1 MLVPTHP
8 SCYTNTIVFLTYATA
23 LLTYISSND
32 SQTQKKLATGLDD
45 QSLPPLI
52 ATAHRLS
59 LPRINGRVYSKPAN
73 RNRGQLH
80 MLSCDKCRK
89 DKQKVR
95 TGHADCSRC

>member
-1 MLVPTHP
+1 MPTHP
-8 SCYTNTIVFLTYATA
+8 SCYTNTIVFLAYTTA

-32 SQTQKKLATGLDD
+32 TQTQKTIAKGLDD
-45 QSLPPLI
+45 QSLPSLI

-59 LPRINGRVYSKPAN
+59 LPRINGRVYSKPMN

-89 DKQKVR
+89 DKQKVSAS
-95 TGHADCSRC
+95 HADCSKF

>member
-8 SCYTNTIVFLTYATA
+8 LRYTNTIVFLAYTTA
-23 LLTYISSND
+23 LLTYISSNNT
-32 SQTQKKLATGLDD
+32 QTQKTTAAGLDD

-59 LPRINGRVYSKPAN
+59 LPRINGLVYSKPVT

-89 DKQKVR
+89 HKQKVR
-95 TGHADCSRC
+95 ASYAGSSRF